1 MAAYIFDVQ
10 GLIWL
15 DVNMKKIFIASALAF
30 GVTIFAQ
37 AKDLVD
43 TAIGAKSFKTLIT
56 VPGAEGLIDT
66 LKGKAAFTV
75 FSPTQEA
82 FNKIPK
88 ADLDSPLK
96 DKAKLSSV
104 LTYHVVASKVKTVQ
118 GTDVTFSTPMG
129 VAVDNAK
136 TTKTDIVAGSGVLHV
151 IDTVITPQ

>member
-56 VPGAEGLIDT
+56 VPGAEGLNDT

-75 FSPTQEA
+75 FSPTEEA
-82 FNKIPK
+82 FDKIPK
-88 ADLDSPLK
+88 ADLDSPFK
-96 DKAKLSSV
+96 DKAKLRS
-104 LTYHVVASKVKTVQ
+104 A
-118 GTDVTFSTPMG
+118 
-129 VAVDNAK
+129 
-136 TTKTDIVAGSGVLHV
+136 
-151 IDTVITPQ
+151 